1 MKKISLWKAVCFLS
15 VISLFFVSCSTA
27 KNIKTSVT
35 TQTQPALTVSEIK
48 TYIVDN
54 GGNRGHQY
62 EVWRVLKL
70 SNGEV
75 KRFNLEQRRHR
86 KVTSQLKIGDKV
98 FFEKDFWGEKLCC
111 RYGKAGTENSYPE
124 RFLCNEKTQKVIV
137 ESATITETNNRWGN
151 GDELVLKT
159 SVRTYSLRLD
169 FIDESSCW
177 ALFLK
182 KGDHISI
189 TQTKDFLLTDELYL
203 KKGDQTAHFYIR

>member
-1 MKKISLWKAVCFLS
+1 MKNISLWKAMLLLS
-15 VISLFFVSCSTA
+15 VVSLFFASCSTA
-27 KNIKTSVT
+27 KNVKTSET
-35 TQTQPALTVSEIK
+35 TPALTVSEIK

-54 GGNRGHQY
+54 GGNCGHQY

-70 SNGEV
+70 SDGSV
-75 KRFNLEQRRHR
+75 KRFNLEHRRHR

-124 RFLCNEKTQKVIV
+124 KFLCNEKTQKVIV
-137 ESATITETNNRWGN
+137 ESVAITETNDRWGN
-151 GDELVLKT
+151 GDELLLKT
-159 SVRTYSLRLD
+159 SAGTYRLCLQL
-169 FIDESSCW
+169 IDESACW

-189 TQTKDFLLTDELYL
+189 TQTKDILLTDELYL
-203 KKGDQTAHFYIR
+203 KKGDKTAHFYIR